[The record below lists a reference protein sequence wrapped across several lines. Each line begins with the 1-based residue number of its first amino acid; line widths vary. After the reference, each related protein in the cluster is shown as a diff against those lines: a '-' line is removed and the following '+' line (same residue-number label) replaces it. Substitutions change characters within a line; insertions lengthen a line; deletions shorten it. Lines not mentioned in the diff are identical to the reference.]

1 MTFVKIYAIVS
12 IVKTNELKN
21 IAKIRLGYTF
31 RERIGV
37 VPEGNLSVIQQK
49 DLSCFEPIKIEGAKI
64 PLSHLLKK
72 GEVLLSNRGL
82 FRALLFDNNEATIVS
97 NAFFV
102 ITVTDKNILPEY
114 LSVFLNSALGQKEM
128 NRKQETTTTP
138 SLTRTHVEQIKI
150 PDISLEKQKK
160 LVEFAKL
167 QKTEYNI
174 MQRLSVLREQYLNL
188 MIKGELNG

>member
-1 MTFVKIYAIVS
+1 MKI
-12 IVKTNELKN
+12 NELKD

-31 RERIGV
+31 RKRIEI

-49 DLSCFEPIKIEGAKI
+49 DLSYFDPIKIEGSKI
-64 PLSHLLKK
+64 PVSHLLKK

-82 FRALLFDNNEATIVS
+82 FRALLFDSNEATIVS

-128 NRKQETTTTP
+128 SRRQETTTIP
-138 SLTRTHVEQIKI
+138 ALTRTQVEQIKL
-150 PDISLEKQKK
+150 PVISLEKQQK
-160 LVEFAKL
+160 LVDFAKL
-167 QKTEYNI
+167 QKTEYTI